1 MIRKEI
7 LAQLRLAK
15 SAHIQWRSYAQA
27 ITAGI
32 PVENDHV
39 PVLHTSCKFGKW
51 YYGQGQQL
59 STLSSYSGIDTP
71 HEVLHQIYKEIYSLL
86 FGEGSRS
93 TLRKMLGL
101 KSKVTRKKRERVD
114 ELMQN
119 LLDVSGTLLEAIN
132 VLEKEVRDIS
142 DDELLKIY

>member
-1 MIRKEI
+1 MKRKEI
-7 LAQLRLAK
+7 LAQLRVAK

-39 PVLHTSCKFGKW
+39 PVLHTNCKFGKW

-59 STLSSYSGIDTP
+59 ASLSSYGGIDTP
-71 HEVLHQIYKEIYSLL
+71 HEVLHQIYKEIYNIL
-86 FGEGSRS
+86 FGENNQSKLS
-93 TLRKMLGL
+93 KFFGL
-101 KSKVTRKKRERVD
+101 KRKVSRKEKARVD

-119 LLDVSGTLLEAIN
+119 LLGVSGTLLEAIN
-132 VLEKEVRDIS
+132 VLEKEIQDVS
-142 DDELLKIY
+142 DAELQQIY